1 VGRARCRKVTRSRAA
16 QLQTIWVVLASWVAL
31 AAALVGC
38 SEPVSERF
46 TVQAEGERYFL
57 RERRGWFSAMFPCK
71 PEFAKAKLATDK
83 IRMVVAA
90 CVVDGETF
98 SITFGRFKVSA
109 AESASL
115 DRIYDQVI
123 NSMGNQVPG
132 AAAGR
137 VKIESITVAGR
148 PARYVSYQ
156 NVANTGASA
165 HIWILWAEEQQAI
178 YQILQI
184 GDQSPAAGQRII
196 RSMQVPSP

>member
-1 VGRARCRKVTRSRAA
+1 MAVTCGVVGG
-16 QLQTIWVVLASWVAL
+16 LG
-31 AAALVGC
+31 GC

-90 CVVDGETF
+90 CALDGETF

-115 DRIYDQVI
+115 ERIYDQVV

-137 VKIESITVAGR
+137 VKIEATTVAGR
-148 PARYVSYQ
+148 PARFVSYQ

-165 HIWILWAEEQQAI
+165 HVWILWAEEQQAI

-184 GDQSPAAGQRII
+184 GDASPAAGQRII
-196 RSMQVPSP
+196 RSLQVPSP